1 MAKIA
6 QITKIATITKIAKIA
21 KTTKTAKIANSGA
34 ASPKI
39 LGGGKMF
46 DFRRIALFCLEK
58 RLSRHKMTIY
68 HVHVFSHKYD
78 MCVPLGHFYWRGK
91 FVCRRY

>member
-6 QITKIATITKIAKIA
+6 QITKIATITKIAEIA

-39 LGGGKMF
+39 LGGGQNVWF
-46 DFRRIALFCLEK
+46 SANSIILFRKTPLKAQNDYIPC
-58 RLSRHKMTIY
+58 S
-68 HVHVFSHKYD
+68 
-78 MCVPLGHFYWRGK
+78 CV
-91 FVCRRY
+91 